1 MRIKIRRMFLR
12 IVRSIFSD
20 KFREP
25 LTKFFSKKF
34 VNQLYGEATNRF
46 LDFLLRSMD
55 VLFFFWED
63 FRENIKDFEGSYVF
77 RTAKGPVVDSVTFKN
92 GDMEVHD
99 KDIKDCNVRVTF
111 KDPKSLRSFLFS
123 DDQDILDSI
132 LDNAVE
138 VDGNLNYIF
147 KFGFMVRDLEHRLG
161 VLYE

>member
-1 MRIKIRRMFLR
+1 MRTKIRRMFLR

-34 VNQLYGEATNRF
+34 VNQLYGAATDSF
-46 LDFLLRSMD
+46 LDFLLRAMD
-55 VLFFFWED
+55 VLFFLWD
-63 FRENIKDFEGSYVF
+63 DYRENINDFEGTYVF
-77 RTAKGPVVDSVTFKN
+77 RTSKGAVAASVTFKN
-92 GDMEVHD
+92 GDMKIPGQALDHSD
-99 KDIKDCNVRVTF
+99 VRVTF

-132 LDNAVE
+132 LDNTVDL
-138 VDGNLNYIF
+138 DGNLNYIF